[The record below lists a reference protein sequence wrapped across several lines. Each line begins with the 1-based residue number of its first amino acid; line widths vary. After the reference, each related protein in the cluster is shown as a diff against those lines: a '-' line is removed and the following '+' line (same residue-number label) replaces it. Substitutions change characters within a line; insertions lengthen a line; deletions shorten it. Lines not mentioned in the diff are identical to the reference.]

1 MKKQYLLLFAI
12 ITVILAGCSSSQNL
26 GTTSM
31 PDAKVEEPK
40 VAVKTKA
47 EKSEKTKTSA
57 TTTAAKTTTA
67 TATAS
72 KSTTKNESSPSTNV
86 VVREERFNVVEE
98 PGVAVEAGKYY
109 VIIGSFKMIDNAK
122 KYKSQLIIDGLNPT
136 LLQNENGLYR
146 VAAGVF
152 MQEMPARDKI
162 ASIRS
167 QFSKYDDVWLLIKK
181 E

>member
-57 TTTAAKTTTA
+57 TTTA

-72 KSTTKNESSPSTNV
+72 KSTTKNESSPPTNV
-86 VVREERFNVVEE
+86 VVREERFTVVGE

>member
-40 VAVKTKA
+40 VAVKIKA

-57 TTTAAKTTTA
+57 TTTA

-86 VVREERFNVVEE
+86 VVREERFTVVEE